1 MHQFFVEDEN
11 IGTEYI
17 TITGSDVNHIRNVL
31 RMKPGEKVRIS
42 NGSGR
47 DFFGIIEGLREE
59 AVEVKITE
67 EEAEGTELL
76 NQIYLFQ
83 ALPKGERMEYVI
95 QKAVELGVHEI
106 IPVTMKY
113 CVVKLDEKKAKKKQE
128 RWQAIAESAAKQ
140 AKRSRIPEIKPVMSY
155 KEAVAY
161 AKQCKIQFVPYEN
174 ERGMQGT
181 KEALAGIQPGDSISV
196 MIGPEG
202 GFSEEEIAYV
212 RDEMQVI
219 SLGKRILRTDTAA
232 ITMMSMLMLEI
243 EMKADLEEEKKK

>member
-1 MHQFFVEDEN
+1 MMYNADFLIAAVVILLLVLRNFLDQKRAEDLNSRIFLFFAV
-11 IGTEYI
+11 IGILDVIAELVSNYYI
-17 TITGSDVNHIRNVL
+17 T
-31 RMKPGEKVRIS
+31 
-42 NGSGR
+42 SGDG
-47 DFFGIIEGLREE
+47 DFGLA
-59 AVEVKITE
+59 AVVTTTIF
-67 EEAEGTELL
+67 
-76 NQIYLFQ
+76 YLFQ